1 MLENG
6 NGAAAR
12 CVRNLLLIRRGE
24 VPYARMKGLDAD
36 LIDRPSVNTAPI
48 VEADAEW
55 LVEDY
60 EPRVSLDSIEITAE
74 LAEDGQFAVN
84 VNTILNE

>member
-1 MLENG
+1 
-6 NGAAAR
+6 
-12 CVRNLLLIRRGE
+12 
-24 VPYARMKGLDAD
+24 MKGLDAD

-55 LVEDY
+55 LVENY

-74 LAEDGQFAVN
+74 LAEDGQFAVK
-84 VNTILNE
+84 VNTVPGE

>member
-1 MLENG
+1 MLASG
-6 NGAAAR
+6 NSAAAQ

-36 LIDRPSVNTAPI
+36 LIDRPSVNTAPL

-55 LVEDY
+55 LVENY

-74 LAEDGQFAVN
+74 LAEDGQFAVK
-84 VNTILNE
+84 VNTVPGE